1 MEHGSVSDNTQ
12 ATFSLS
18 DEDHTLANAIRFS
31 LNQESV
37 LFFIS
42 LSIFFF
48 FFVCVCVCVCGYA
61 DRWLFELYFISIP
74 AHVSQN
80 LYFMNIVVH
89 LAQLV
94 KSLIIKKLGSNPVYT
109 KTKPFGVFT
118 WWIVIYA
125 CQMD

>member
-1 MEHGSVSDNTQ
+1 MSDNTQ

-61 DRWLFELYFISIP
+61 DR
-74 AHVSQN
+74 
-80 LYFMNIVVH
+80 
-89 LAQLV
+89 
-94 KSLIIKKLGSNPVYT
+94 
-109 KTKPFGVFT
+109 
-118 WWIVIYA
+118 
-125 CQMD
+125 